1 MKTFQEFMMVVEG
14 VEGMT
19 MNDFLNARKKR
30 ERSAARKELSPTR
43 RAGIHTPE
51 KKPERDAARDA
62 AGGETGHGGP
72 LRPKK
77 VRKAKALGELG

>member
-1 MKTFQEFMMVVEG
+1 MKTFQEFMVI

-19 MNDFLNARKKR
+19 MKGFLDARKERKR
-30 ERSAARKELSPTR
+30 NEEKNELSPTR

-51 KKPERDAARDA
+51 KKPERDSARDA

>member
-1 MKTFQEFMMVVEG
+1 MKTFQEFMVI

-19 MNDFLNARKKR
+19 MQDFLDARRKR
-30 ERSAARKELSPTR
+30 QRSEKEKELSPTR
-43 RAGIHTPE
+43 REGIHTPE
-51 KKPERDAARDA
+51 KKPERDSARDA

-72 LRPKK
+72 LRSKK